1 VKSRISLSKRPQR
14 DNTTSSGRVLYRVR
28 PSPPEVAMMSPAAI
42 VSSSHYLTN
51 DEAAAFLK
59 LSPRTLEKQRV
70 KGTGPRFRKF
80 GRRVIYSLEDLES
93 WSNERVFDS
102 TAAANPDNYR

>member
-1 VKSRISLSKRPQR
+1 MRRISLSKRRQSA
-14 DNTTSSGRVLYRVR
+14 NTSSSGRTPYPVR
-28 PSPPEVAMMSPAAI
+28 PDPLEFAMMSPSA
-42 VSSSHYLTN
+42 VVNSTHYLTN

-80 GRRVIYSLEDLES
+80 GRRVVYSLQDLES